1 MARQRLYGFAVR
13 VLNYIY
19 KPPFKF
25 ATQLFHPETTFHKKN
40 KDRPWYY
47 HKVSPSIMGER
58 AKSRYLHDSLRLAV
72 ALSRTTPHQQSYS
85 TGVSDG
91 VFFTGVNSG
100 TGIVRICE
108 LPGMGTIFWGLT
120 SCNLIRIKT
129 ASPGATT

>member
-1 MARQRLYGFAVR
+1 MARRLPC
-13 VLNYIY
+13 I
-19 KPPFKF
+19 
-25 ATQLFHPETTFHKKN
+25 ATQSFHPETTFHKKGLTLV
-40 KDRPWYY
+40 Y

-72 ALSRTTPHQQSYS
+72 ALSRTTPHLQSYS

-100 TGIVRICE
+100 TGMVRICE